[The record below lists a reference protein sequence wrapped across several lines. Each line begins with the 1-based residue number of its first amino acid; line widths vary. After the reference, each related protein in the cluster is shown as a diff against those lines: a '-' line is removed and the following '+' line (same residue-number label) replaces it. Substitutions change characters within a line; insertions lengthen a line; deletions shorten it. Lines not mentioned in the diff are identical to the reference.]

1 MIFYSVSCYNILFRS
16 TFCKHTLVE
25 HPGLPDSWLDLADIT
40 GSILGGLTATLAL
53 HKWHCKMRL
62 LKHLCI
68 YEFMSYI
75 MKITLRIG

>member
-1 MIFYSVSCYNILFRS
+1 MKIVGNSVSNVQIAFIS
-16 TFCKHTLVE
+16 
-25 HPGLPDSWLDLADIT
+25 T

-53 HKWHCKMRL
+53 HKWRRKMRL